1 MAIATT
7 NPATGQVEQTFA
19 EHTDAEIEAA
29 LVRAVEAFAD
39 YRTRS
44 VEDRAAL
51 VQAAAQIMD
60 DDNERLARLAVVEMG
75 KPLAQ
80 ARAEVS
86 KCATALRY
94 YAEHAPAMLR
104 DEPVTTEA
112 ESFKRYLPVGPV
124 LAVMPW
130 NFPFWQVVR
139 FLAPA
144 FMAGNVALLK
154 HASNVPQCALAMEQ
168 VFAQAGFPSG
178 VMQTL
183 LIGSAKV
190 EKLLADPRVAAAT
203 LTGSEGAGAAVGAN
217 AGGQIKKTVLEL
229 GGSDPFLVMAS
240 ADLSKAVATAVKARL
255 QNNGQSCIAAKRF
268 IVHESV
274 YADFKAAFVEAFARQ
289 QVGDPLQEDTDIGPI
304 ATEQGRADLV
314 EQVGR
319 AVEAGAEVLTGCED
333 LPGEGYFFS
342 PGIIEIAAEQQS
354 AEVFSEEMFG
364 PVAML
369 FKTTNLDDAIE
380 LANATTFGLGSVI
393 FTRDRA
399 EAERAASEL
408 EAGATFVNSMVASD
422 PRLPFGGVKR
432 SGYGRELSVEGMREF
447 MNLKTV
453 SMTDL

>member
-39 YRTRS
+39 YRNRS
-44 VEDRAAL
+44 VENRAAL

-104 DEPVTTEA
+104 DEPVATEA

-154 HASNVPQCALAMEQ
+154 HASNVPQCALALEQ

-203 LTGSEGAGAAVGAN
+203 LTGSEGAGAAVGAS

-240 ADLSKAVATAVKARL
+240 ADLSKAVATAVKAR
-255 QNNGQSCIAAKRF
+255 
-268 IVHESV
+268 
-274 YADFKAAFVEAFARQ
+274 
-289 QVGDPLQEDTDIGPI
+289 
-304 ATEQGRADLV
+304 
-314 EQVGR
+314 
-319 AVEAGAEVLTGCED
+319 
-333 LPGEGYFFS
+333 
-342 PGIIEIAAEQQS
+342 
-354 AEVFSEEMFG
+354 
-364 PVAML
+364 
-369 FKTTNLDDAIE
+369 
-380 LANATTFGLGSVI
+380 
-393 FTRDRA
+393 
-399 EAERAASEL
+399 
-408 EAGATFVNSMVASD
+408 
-422 PRLPFGGVKR
+422 
-432 SGYGRELSVEGMREF
+432 
-447 MNLKTV
+447 
-453 SMTDL
+453 